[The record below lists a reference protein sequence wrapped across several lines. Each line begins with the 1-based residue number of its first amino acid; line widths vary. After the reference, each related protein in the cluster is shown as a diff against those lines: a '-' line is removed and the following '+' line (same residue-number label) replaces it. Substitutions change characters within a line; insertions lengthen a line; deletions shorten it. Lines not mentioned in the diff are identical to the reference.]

1 LLQNG
6 VFKCF
11 VEILSSPV
19 DKIVIIALK
28 GLYNILNFAEQFQ
41 LNDET
46 QQNKFIVEIEK
57 LNGINKLEEL
67 QNHPNEKIYENTLK
81 ILEAFF
87 DSEEDY

>member
-1 LLQNG
+1 M
-6 VFKCF
+6 
-11 VEILSSPV
+11 

-28 GLYNILNFAEQFQ
+28 GLYNILNSAEQFQ
-41 LNDET
+41 LNDES
-46 QQNKFIVEIEK
+46 QQNKFIVELEK
-57 LNGINKLEEL
+57 LNGINRLEDL